1 MIINEKSELTIT
13 LCVLNEEENV
23 KDCINSLLNEK
34 PFEIIVIDGGSNDKT
49 IEILKNFSQIN

>member
-49 IEILKNFSQIN
+49 IEILKNFQSN